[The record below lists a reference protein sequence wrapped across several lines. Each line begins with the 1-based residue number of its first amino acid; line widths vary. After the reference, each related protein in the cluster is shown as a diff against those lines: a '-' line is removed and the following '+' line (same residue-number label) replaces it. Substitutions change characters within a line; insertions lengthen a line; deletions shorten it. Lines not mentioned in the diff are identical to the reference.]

1 MWYLIIWSAAE
12 NYFQKILSLPPPP
25 SWKNPLFPFL
35 LTSLLKIQKMQG
47 APHFANIEIFSAHPC
62 RKEGGGR
69 GGEED
74 TMKYH
79 PFVKWRSI
87 QKVFYFS
94 RFII

>member
-12 NYFQKILSLPPPP
+12 NYFQKILSLPPP

-47 APHFANIEIFSAHPC
+47 APLFANIEIFSAHPC
-62 RKEGGGR
+62 RKGGG
-69 GGEED
+69 ED

>member
-1 MWYLIIWSAAE
+1 MWYLIIWSTAE
-12 NYFQKILSLPPPP
+12 NYFQKIPPPP
-25 SWKNPLFPFL
+25 PLSPLSPFL
-35 LTSLLKIQKMQG
+35 LTSLLKIQKTQG
-47 APHFANIEIFSAHPC
+47 TPLFANIEIFQPTPT
-62 RKEGGGR
+62 ER
-69 GGEED
+69 GGED